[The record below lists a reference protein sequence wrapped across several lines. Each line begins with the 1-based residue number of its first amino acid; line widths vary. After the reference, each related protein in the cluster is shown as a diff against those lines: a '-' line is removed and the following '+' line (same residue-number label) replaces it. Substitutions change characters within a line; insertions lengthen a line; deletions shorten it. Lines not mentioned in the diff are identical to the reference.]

1 MFASAV
7 CDDFQV
13 VTHKPLRRR
22 QPVQERS
29 RRRVERI
36 RAAALEL
43 LETQGVDAVT
53 TRAIAHR
60 ADVPVATVYQFFP
73 NRDAILQ
80 EIVSDHLDRRDAE
93 GAAILAALV
102 PTSLAEVTH
111 EIFEFHY
118 EHLRNHPHL
127 VNLHYASLASGLIAD
142 PRARRAEFANALH
155 SALLR
160 WGLLREGTDPLV
172 TMVAVEMGDRLLQ
185 MAFHAGPDKDRA
197 ILTEAE
203 QALTQYLQAYAA
215 PSA

>member
-1 MFASAV
+1 MVS
-7 CDDFQV
+7 
-13 VTHKPLRRR
+13 HKPLRRR

-60 ADVPVATVYQFFP
+60 AEVPVATVYQFFP

-80 EIVSDHLDRRDAE
+80 EIVTDHLDRRDAD
-93 GAAILAALV
+93 GAAFLATLT

-111 EIFEFHY
+111 GIFEFHY

-127 VNLHYASLASGLIAD
+127 VNLHYTSLASGLIAD
-142 PRARRAEFANALH
+142 PRARRAEFANAMH
-155 SALLR
+155 ARLLN
-160 WGLLREGTDPLV
+160 WGLLPEGTDPLV
-172 TMVAVEMGDRLLQ
+172 TMVAVEMGDRLLE
-185 MAFHAGPDKDRA
+185 MAFHAGRERDRA
-197 ILTEAE
+197 ILTEGE
-203 QALTQYLQAYAA
+203 RALTQYLQAYAA
-215 PSA
+215 PTS

>member
-1 MFASAV
+1 M
-7 CDDFQV
+7 

-43 LETQGVDAVT
+43 LETQGVEAVT
-53 TRAIAHR
+53 TRAIAQQ

-93 GAAILAALV
+93 GAATLAELA
-102 PTSLAEVTH
+102 PTSLAEVAH
-111 EIFEFHY
+111 GIVEFHY

-127 VNLHYASLASGLIAD
+127 VTLHYTSLASGLLAD
-142 PRARRAEFANALH
+142 PRARRAEFARALH
-155 SALLR
+155 GALVR
-160 WGLLREGTDPLV
+160 WGLLCEGTDPLV
-172 TMVAVEMGDRLLQ
+172 TMVAVEMGDRLLE
-185 MAFHAGPDKDRA
+185 MAFHAGPEMDRA
-197 ILTEAE
+197 ILTEGE
-203 QALTQYLQAYAA
+203 RALTQYLQTYAA
-215 PSA
+215 PAV

>member
-1 MFASAV
+1 M
-7 CDDFQV
+7 CDDLVV

-43 LETQGVDAVT
+43 LETQGVDSVT
-53 TRAIAHR
+53 TRAIAQR

-80 EIVSDHLDRRDAE
+80 EIVADHLDRRDAE
-93 GAAILAALV
+93 GAEILAALA
-102 PTSLAEVTH
+102 PTSLAEVAH
-111 EIFEFHY
+111 GIFEFHY

-127 VNLHYASLASGLIAD
+127 VNLHYTSLASGLLAD

-155 SALLR
+155 GALLH
-160 WGLLREGTDPLV
+160 WGLLREGTDALV

-185 MAFHAGPDKDRA
+185 MAFHAGPDKDRT
-197 ILTEAE
+197 ILTEGE
-203 QALTQYLQAYAA
+203 KALTEYLQTYAA
-215 PSA
+215 PTA

>member
-1 MFASAV
+1 M
-7 CDDFQV
+7 

-53 TRAIAHR
+53 TRAIAQR
-60 ADVPVATVYQFFP
+60 AEVPVATVYQFFP

-93 GAAILAALV
+93 GAAILAALA
-102 PTSLAEVTH
+102 PTSLAEVAH
-111 EIFEFHY
+111 GIFEFHY

-127 VNLHYASLASGLIAD
+127 VNLHYTSLASGVLAD
-142 PRARRAEFANALH
+142 PRARRAEFAHALH
-155 SALLR
+155 AGLLH
-160 WGLLREGTDPLV
+160 WGLLPEGTDPLV
-172 TMVAVEMGDRLLQ
+172 TMVAVEMGDRLLE

-197 ILTEAE
+197 ILTEGE
-203 QALTQYLQAYAA
+203 RALTHYLQAYAA
-215 PSA
+215 PTA

>member
-1 MFASAV
+1 MFFIW
-7 CDDFQV
+7 DDLPV

-43 LETQGVDAVT
+43 LETLGVEAVT
-53 TRAIAHR
+53 TRAIAQR

-93 GAAILAALV
+93 GAATLAALT
-102 PTSLAEVTH
+102 PTSLAAVAH
-111 EIFEFHY
+111 GIFEFHY

-127 VNLHYASLASGLIAD
+127 VTLHYKSLASGLLAD
-142 PRARRAEFANALH
+142 PRARRADFANALH
-155 SALLR
+155 RALVH
-160 WGLLREGTDPLV
+160 WGLLRADTDPLV
-172 TMVAVEMGDRLLQ
+172 TMVAVEMGDRLLE
-185 MAFHAGPDKDRA
+185 MAFHAGPEKDRA
-197 ILTEAE
+197 ILTEGE
-203 QALTQYLQAYAA
+203 RALTRYLQAYAA
-215 PSA
+215 PAA

>member
-1 MFASAV
+1 M
-7 CDDFQV
+7 CDDLRV

-53 TRAIAHR
+53 TRAIAHC

-80 EIVSDHLDRRDAE
+80 EIVTDHLDRRDAE
-93 GAAILAALV
+93 GAAVLSALA
-102 PTSLAEVTH
+102 PTSLAEVAH
-111 EIFEFHY
+111 SIFEFHY

-127 VNLHYASLASGLIAD
+127 VNLHYTSLASGLITD
-142 PRARRAEFANALH
+142 PRVRRAEFANALH
-155 SALLR
+155 VGLLH

-172 TMVAVEMGDRLLQ
+172 TLVAVEMGDRLLE
-185 MAFHAGPDKDRA
+185 MAFHAGPEKDRA
-197 ILTEAE
+197 ILTEAQ
-203 QALTQYLQAYAA
+203 QALTQYLQTYAA
-215 PSA
+215 PAV

>member
-1 MFASAV
+1 MSV
-7 CDDFQV
+7 MCDHLKV

-36 RAAALEL
+36 RASALEL

-53 TRAIAHR
+53 TRAIAQR

-80 EIVSDHLDRRDAE
+80 EIVTDHLDRRDAE
-93 GAAILAALV
+93 GAAILAALA
-102 PTSLAEVTH
+102 PTSLAEVAH
-111 EIFEFHY
+111 GIFEFHY

-127 VNLHYASLASGLIAD
+127 VNLHYTSVASGLLAD
-142 PRARRAEFANALH
+142 PRARRAAFASTLHGALVD
-155 SALLR
+155 
-160 WGLLREGTDPLV
+160 WGLIREDTDPLV
-172 TMVAVEMGDRLLQ
+172 TMVAVEMGDRLLE

-197 ILTEAE
+197 ILTEGAR
-203 QALTQYLQAYAA
+203 ALTQYLQAYAA
-215 PSA
+215 PTA

>member
-1 MFASAV
+1 M
-7 CDDFQV
+7 

-60 ADVPVATVYQFFP
+60 AEVPVATVYQFFP

-80 EIVSDHLDRRDAE
+80 EIVADHLDRRDAE
-93 GAAILAALV
+93 GAAILAALA
-102 PTSLAEVTH
+102 PTSLAEVAH
-111 EIFEFHY
+111 GIFEFHY

-127 VNLHYASLASGLIAD
+127 VTLHYTSLASGLLAD

-155 SALLR
+155 AGLMH

-172 TMVAVEMGDRLLQ
+172 TMVAVEMGDRLLE
-185 MAFHAGPDKDRA
+185 MAFHAGPGQDRA
-197 ILTEAE
+197 ILTEGE
-203 QALTQYLQAYAA
+203 RALTQYLQAYAA
-215 PSA
+215 PTA

>member
-1 MFASAV
+1 M

-36 RAAALEL
+36 RTAALEL

-60 ADVPVATVYQFFP
+60 AEVPVATVYQFFP

-93 GAAILAALV
+93 GAAILAALA
-102 PTSLAEVTH
+102 PTSLAEVAH
-111 EIFEFHY
+111 GIFEFHY

-127 VNLHYASLASGLIAD
+127 VNLHYTSLASGLLAD

-155 SALLR
+155 AGLLH

-172 TMVAVEMGDRLLQ
+172 TMVAVEMGDRLLE
-185 MAFHAGPDKDRA
+185 MAFHAGPETDRA
-197 ILTEAE
+197 ILTEGE
-203 QALTQYLQAYAA
+203 RALTRYLQTYAA
-215 PSA
+215 PTA

>member
-1 MFASAV
+1 M
-7 CDDFQV
+7 

-53 TRAIAHR
+53 TRAIAQR
-60 ADVPVATVYQFFP
+60 AEVPVATVYQFFP

-80 EIVSDHLDRRDAE
+80 EIVTDHLDRRDAE
-93 GAAILAALV
+93 GAAILAALA
-102 PTSLAEVTH
+102 PTSLAEVAH
-111 EIFEFHY
+111 GIFEFHY

-127 VNLHYASLASGLIAD
+127 VNLHYTSLASGLLAD

-155 SALLR
+155 AVLLH

-172 TMVAVEMGDRLLQ
+172 TMVAVEMGDRLLE
-185 MAFHAGPDKDRA
+185 MAFHAGPGQDRA

-203 QALTQYLQAYAA
+203 RALTQYLQTYAA
-215 PSA
+215 PTA